1 MESNAL
7 NVKVELRSSFT
18 FTRGLLFKRV
28 KFTCVLTEK
37 LRDRGNQL
45 QIKYRRCKSST
56 SLNFY
61 VYARSFIHSLQFITA
76 RKIYMRSHGK
86 ITRQWKSTLIH
97 HG

>member
-1 MESNAL
+1 MESHAL
-7 NVKVELRSSFT
+7 NVKVELRSTFT
-18 FTRGLLFKRV
+18 FTRCLLFKRV

-61 VYARSFIHSLQFITA
+61 VYARSFIHSL
-76 RKIYMRSHGK
+76 
-86 ITRQWKSTLIH
+86 
-97 HG
+97 